1 MPINRNQHQTRSLY
15 LTVERGG
22 VSTFFPILSQG
33 FIVKTK
39 VGCTLRDLICNHLGL
54 SADYMEQRLQT
65 IFLDG
70 KAVDDTET
78 TVIRQG
84 STLALSAAMPGL
96 AGATLRRG
104 SAYAAMR
111 DQITYKKH
119 TDDECVE
126 DGTIHLKLFNLVAED
141 IGELF
146 LTRGIWI
153 RGENLQDFF
162 LRAPEQCPAGCR
174 SVEVDGVQMKAENL
188 GSIDWK
194 QAQVFLKL
202 KVI

>member
-162 LRAPEQCPAGCR
+162 RKAPDYFWAGCR
-174 SVEVDGVQMKAENL
+174 AVKIDSMHSKVDKLVH
-188 GSIDWK
+188 IDWRD
-194 QAQVFLKL
+194 QQVFLKL
-202 KVI
+202 EVK

>member
-162 LRAPEQCPAGCR
+162 RKAPDYFWAGCR